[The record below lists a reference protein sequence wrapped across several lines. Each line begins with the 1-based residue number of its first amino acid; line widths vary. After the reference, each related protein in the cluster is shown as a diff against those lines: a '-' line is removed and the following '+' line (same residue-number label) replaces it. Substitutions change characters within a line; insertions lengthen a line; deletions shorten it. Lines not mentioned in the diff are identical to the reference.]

1 MRHILLIFILSLI
14 PLSAQAII
22 PLELV
27 AEFNLPENAT
37 AWDVQHWMD
46 DSTFGWAAI
55 VGDSILWQQDSDS
68 PVNYC
73 TIPTSFFTES
83 SMYRSFQMISILR
96 LESYANRLTTAITA
110 LETLQDGDVAIH
122 YTFDVIVDLEDQ
134 TALTWERHYCGRC
147 NPTTDGHCT
156 LSTPTRLTAWPP
168 PPAFASRIVTSYD
181 DYDDYEGPGS
191 DYHEWTSSM
200 LVYQVDSA
208 NIRRIKSASLG
219 YFDIFEGEIFDLAL
233 SSNDLRSTWDY
244 DYYSAHI
251 GYYSSIADTVTVRE
265 ICYGYEMCG
274 TQLAIAYN
282 LENAKLIIANSIIH
296 DAVTF
301 TEIDTLDFRPSFA
314 MRPRAG
320 EQSLLWTL
328 AEDKYILYDIHGELI
343 DSTSAIEGYNVE
355 IVKQL
360 NGTGFLQRILYSPR
374 RVLIYEPYGQA
385 SSPEN
390 QKPTLP
396 TSFALYVYPNPF
408 NATTSLKIEVSRAGF
423 YDILLFDVTGR
434 QVAKLFSGRIDSQQT
449 IAVNAEQFSSG
460 VYFAQLRS
468 GESSLAATKLLLLK

>member
-22 PLELV
+22 PLDLV
-27 AEFNLPENAT
+27 AEFNLPENTT
-37 AWDVQHWMD
+37 AWDVQNWMD

-55 VGDSILWQQDSDS
+55 VGDSILWQQDSGS

-73 TIPTSFFTES
+73 IIPTSLFTEGS
-83 SMYRSFQMISILR
+83 IYRGFQQICILR
-96 LESYANRLTTAITA
+96 TESFANRLTTAITA
-110 LETLQDGDVAIH
+110 LETIEDGDVAIH
-122 YTFDVIVDLEDQ
+122 YTFIVIVDLEDQ
-134 TALTWERHYCGRC
+134 TALSWERHYCGRC

-156 LSTPTRLTAWPP
+156 QSTPTRLTAWPP

-191 DYHEWTSSM
+191 DYHEWTSSV
-200 LVYQVDSA
+200 LVYEVDGA
-208 NIRRIKSASLG
+208 NIRIIKGASLG

-233 SSNDLRSTWDY
+233 SSNELRSTWDY

-251 GYYSSIADTVTVRE
+251 GYYSSIADTVTARE

-274 TQLAIAYN
+274 TQRAIAYN

-301 TEIDTLDFRPSFA
+301 AEMDTLDFRPSFA

-320 EQSLLWTL
+320 DQSLLWTL
-328 AEDKYILYDIHGELI
+328 AEDKYVLHDIHGELV
-343 DSTSAIEGYNVE
+343 DSTTAIEGYNLE
-355 IVKQL
+355 TVKQL
-360 NGTGFLQRILYSPR
+360 NGTGFINIMLYDPR
-374 RVLIYEPYGQA
+374 RVLIYEPYGQV

-390 QKPTLP
+390 QKPSLP
-396 TSFALYVYPNPF
+396 SSFALYVFPNPF
-408 NATTSLKIEVSRAGF
+408 NATTSLKIEVSRAGI
-423 YDILLFDVTGR
+423 YDVQLFDVTGR

-460 VYFAQLRS
+460 VYFAQLNS
-468 GESSLAATKLLLLK
+468 AEGSLATTKLLLLK